1 MSYRQGTVEK
11 TYTPRKWGKP
21 PRADM
26 PPVQHVVQYS
36 RDLHYPSYH
45 EQGYGFEPSMSEV
58 ASHVLLESAKP
69 ADSQLPPTKQ
79 SGALA

>member
-1 MSYRQGTVEK
+1 MSDPSRLLRGF
-11 TYTPRKWGKP
+11 TP
-21 PRADM
+21 AM
-26 PPVQHVVQYS
+26 ALLCVVTLFSSSLVAQEDVS
-36 RDLHYPSYH
+36 EAAPKK
-45 EQGYGFEPSMSEV
+45 PSMSEV